1 MISNAT
7 LINVLSAEGQGGGDA
22 AETLGR
28 HMQSMVPKQIDN
40 EGNITEVEPT
50 EASMVPPFIAKML
63 CFALPLL
70 RKLVKVDGKTSDAID
85 ILIAFVCA
93 QN

>member
-1 MISNAT
+1 MVNI
-7 LINVLSAEGQGGGDA
+7 LSAEKQGGADA
-22 AETLGR
+22 AETIGK
-28 HMQSMVPKQIDN
+28 HMQSMVPKQIDGA
-40 EGNITEVEPT
+40 GNVTEVEPT
-50 EASMVPPFIAKML
+50 EESVVPPFIAKML